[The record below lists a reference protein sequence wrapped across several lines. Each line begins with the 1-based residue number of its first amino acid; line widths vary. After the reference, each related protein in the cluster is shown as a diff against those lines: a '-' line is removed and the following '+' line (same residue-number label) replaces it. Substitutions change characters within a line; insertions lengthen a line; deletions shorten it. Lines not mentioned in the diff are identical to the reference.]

1 MSDKIV
7 ACEVANNAKIYSR
20 DGKTET
26 RVSFARARGRGKTTR
41 DAAKIAIAKASHSAI
56 NKLQE
61 KIPYSESTVKV
72 EIKTTT
78 VVEGALQT
86 PTP

>member
-7 ACEVANNAKIYSR
+7 LCEVANNAKIYSR

-26 RVSFARARGRGKTTR
+26 RLSFARARGRGKTTKE
-41 DAAKIAIAKASHSAI
+41 AAQMAIMKASHSAI
-56 NKLQE
+56 LKLQE
-61 KIPYSESTVKV
+61 KIPYSEATTKV